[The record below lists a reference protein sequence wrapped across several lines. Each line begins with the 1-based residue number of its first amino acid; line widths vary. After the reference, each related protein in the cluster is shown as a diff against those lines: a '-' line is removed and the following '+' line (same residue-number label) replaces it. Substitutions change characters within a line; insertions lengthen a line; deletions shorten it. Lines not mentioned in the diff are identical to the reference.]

1 MILRFVHKNKD
12 PLYNYIKKVKLS
24 FPDQNQKTITKP

>member
-12 PLYNYIKKVKLS
+12 PLYNYIKKSETEFSGVK
-24 FPDQNQKTITKP
+24 TKP